1 VRALFLVPW
10 PSDAAST
17 RLRAEQ
23 YFPYLREQGVEPVLR
38 PFMSPALYRMVYKRG
53 HFGRKI
59 GHVLRGSL
67 GRLADVIG
75 SRRADVVLV
84 HREALPFGTTIVE
97 RAIAALGTPMVLD
110 FDDAIYLP
118 TSSEP
123 NGFMRHLK
131 APSKVQGLLRASQ
144 AAIVGN
150 RHLQRYALP
159 FNARTLVIPT
169 PVDTSVYYPRAERRT
184 GDEIVIGWIGSGTTS
199 HYLRLVAGPLVRL
212 LERHPNVRLEV
223 VGGASGELARLG
235 LKGPNV
241 RERQWSRSGELH
253 ILRGFDIGLMPYP
266 DDEWAR
272 GKCAFKALLYMSVGI
287 PAVCS
292 AVGMAEEIVDHGQT
306 GFLARSEDEWYAAL
320 ETLVSNQRT
329 RARVGAAG
337 RDLVAS
343 EFSLERWAPCFFELL
358 QSVASGRHVPIDEL
372 DTHAAR
378 LVPPA

>member
-1 VRALFLVPW
+1 
-10 PSDAAST
+10 
-17 RLRAEQ
+17 
-23 YFPYLREQGVEPVLR
+23 
-38 PFMSPALYRMVYKRG
+38 M
-53 HFGRKI
+53 
-59 GHVLRGSL
+59 
-67 GRLADVIG
+67 
-75 SRRADVVLV
+75 
-84 HREALPFGTTIVE
+84 
-97 RAIAALGTPMVLD
+97 
-110 FDDAIYLP
+110 
-118 TSSEP
+118 
-123 NGFMRHLK
+123 
-131 APSKVQGLLRASQ
+131 
-144 AAIVGN
+144 
-150 RHLQRYALP
+150 
-159 FNARTLVIPT
+159 
-169 PVDTSVYYPRAERRT
+169 
-184 GDEIVIGWIGSGTTS
+184 
-199 HYLRLVAGPLVRL
+199 
-212 LERHPNVRLEV
+212 
-223 VGGASGELARLG
+223 
-235 LKGPNV
+235 
-241 RERQWSRSGELH
+241 H